1 MSKKIPYRIP
11 VCIFIFVVG
20 SITALLFASVL
31 NDVLTTGSISTDLTD
46 FSTIFSGVFG
56 GEKPR
61 KLYLLLEALVV
72 LLCVV
77 YFVCAERTYQTETYK
92 VTDNISVPVPSGQGQ
107 HGTAWFMSDKIKRRA
122 FDYISISK
130 ADPLISRLVSIGEE
144 RYRAIENGEIFN
156 PPKADQTL
164 TDSAGIVLAREMSRG
179 TERLPCITDDYHT
192 LTIGATR
199 CGKSRCLVLQSI
211 CALAL
216 AGEGIVANDPKGELY
231 HYTHS
236 FLETLGYKVH
246 VIDFN
251 TPKKSDR
258 YNPLQSIIN
267 AVNENRIDDAQ
278 NCVWEFVTFLVE
290 KNDHSEP
297 IWTNGECS
305 VIAAAV
311 MCVVYDNQNH
321 PEFQNLTNV
330 YNFIANMCKT
340 VNKVLPIDAYM
351 DKLPD
356 SHPAKK
362 LMAIAKLAPD
372 KMGGSFYTA
381 ALTTLRLFIT
391 NDIYSMTRESEFS
404 LADVG
409 TKPKQALF
417 FILPDQKTTFYP
429 IVTLLVSQ
437 QYELLVTYAKKCGNR
452 LPHRVNYILDEFGNF
467 VAIDK
472 FQTKMTVAGGY
483 GVRWNLFI
491 QDFNQLIDV
500 YGQEVAKIIQG
511 NCHYWIYLHSQDNST
526 NEEISKSMGKYTTS
540 TYSLGGSTQKYAAP
554 SSSTNI
560 QLSERSLLN
569 PDEVAKIQRP
579 YQLVI
584 SPNAPAVMY
593 SPDISQWTFNAML
606 GMGDKA
612 HNTRLIELDENAR
625 PERGGK
631 STEQLLWKPW
641 EEILRE
647 SSAQSAAVPRRSES
661 VLDNK
666 PPYFRREAK
675 FR

>member
-351 DKLPD
+351 DKLSD

-417 FILPDQKTTFYP
+417 FILPDQKTTYYP

-467 VAIDK
+467 AAIDK

-500 YGQEVAKIIQG
+500 YGQEVAKIIQRDCFHGLRFQLFRVQYHPDNHFSHSGG
-511 NCHYWIYLHSQDNST
+511 NKRGVLEMKRLKKRMLANSGFSYVITSVLMICVLLIGVAVFEVIRLYIQAGAVRDKFEDSIISMCVENYSEMYGARVLHCN
-526 NEEISKSMGKYTTS
+526 
-540 TYSLGGSTQKYAAP
+540 LGQ
-554 SSSTNI
+554 
-560 QLSERSLLN
+560 
-569 PDEVAKIQRP
+569 
-579 YQLVI
+579 
-584 SPNAPAVMY
+584 
-593 SPDISQWTFNAML
+593 
-606 GMGDKA
+606 
-612 HNTRLIELDENAR
+612 H
-625 PERGGK
+625 
-631 STEQLLWKPW
+631 
-641 EEILRE
+641 
-647 SSAQSAAVPRRSES
+647 SES
-661 VLDNK
+661 GRAQHHISGAGYRQEAERMRD
-666 PPYFRREAK
+666 RRGTHRPQRNSPALQSGEQSGLCPH
-675 FR
+675 

>member
-1 MSKKIPYRIP
+1 MSKKISYRIP

-46 FSTIFSGVFG
+46 FSTTISGVFG

-77 YFVCAERTYQTETYK
+77 YFVCAERTYQTDTYK

-107 HGTAWFMSDKIKRRA
+107 HGTAWFMSNKIKRRA
-122 FDYISISK
+122 FDYIRISK
-130 ADPLISRLVSIGEE
+130 ADPLISRLVSIGEN
-144 RYRAIENGEIFN
+144 RYRAIENGEAFH

-216 AGEGIVANDPKGELY
+216 AGEGLVANDPKGELY

-351 DKLPD
+351 DKLPY

-409 TKPKQALF
+409 VKPKQALF

-452 LPHRVNYILDEFGNF
+452 LPHRVN
-467 VAIDK
+467 
-472 FQTKMTVAGGY
+472 
-483 GVRWNLFI
+483 
-491 QDFNQLIDV
+491 
-500 YGQEVAKIIQG
+500 
-511 NCHYWIYLHSQDNST
+511 
-526 NEEISKSMGKYTTS
+526 
-540 TYSLGGSTQKYAAP
+540 
-554 SSSTNI
+554 
-560 QLSERSLLN
+560 
-569 PDEVAKIQRP
+569 
-579 YQLVI
+579 
-584 SPNAPAVMY
+584 
-593 SPDISQWTFNAML
+593 
-606 GMGDKA
+606 
-612 HNTRLIELDENAR
+612 
-625 PERGGK
+625 
-631 STEQLLWKPW
+631 
-641 EEILRE
+641 
-647 SSAQSAAVPRRSES
+647 
-661 VLDNK
+661 
-666 PPYFRREAK
+666 
-675 FR
+675 